1 MLLLKGNNI
10 FVLKKEI
17 ILSILVSLIDLIL
30 YIKLNSTSSMAI
42 QSNDSYATLGLLISG
57 MFQFGA
63 LIYGLGLLLI
73 VWIEYFLISFIIKLW
88 NKLQGLKKF
97 FSVLVL
103 SIISA
108 ILLIIFIR
116 IITFIFVLLI

>member
-1 MLLLKGNNI
+1 MKNKKILKTGAI
-10 FVLKKEI
+10 M
-17 ILSILVSLIDLIL
+17 LSILVLLINLIL
-30 YIKLNSTSSMAI
+30 YIKLNSTSSMAL
-42 QSNDSYATLGLLISG
+42 QSNDSYATLGLLISS

>member
-1 MLLLKGNNI
+1 MKNKKILKTGA
-10 FVLKKEI
+10 I
-17 ILSILVSLIDLIL
+17 ILSILVLLIDIIL
-30 YIKLNSTSSMAI
+30 YIKLSSTSSMVM
-42 QSNDSYATLGLLISG
+42 QSKDSYATLGLLISG

-63 LIYGLGLLLI
+63 LIYGLGLLLM

-88 NKLQGLKKF
+88 NKLQWLKKI